1 MISEKTFIKYYSS
14 FWDQLLPG
22 ADHYLRMINSG
33 LKERIFPPIT
43 IEDIPVRRALI
54 SSMAYNLFYKYHK
67 GIITKNEI
75 DLLDS
80 ESPVLAVIKE
90 ESFTKVSSLSNSDT
104 FNSDLTVNEIK
115 IVLILANRLCDFLK
129 SKKNIKVYP
138 KFQGCG
144 LLFDCYGDLKYD
156 KTLVE
161 IKAGESNFS
170 KFDIYQLITYGTLD
184 YANGSLFDLQHFEL
198 LNIRTGVSWIESIET
213 VCEIIAGCSSVEL
226 YSEITNFISNNYRS
240 I

>member
-1 MISEKTFIKYYSS
+1 MISEKTFIRYYSS

-22 ADHYLRMINSG
+22 LDHYLRMINSG

-43 IEDIPVRRALI
+43 IDDIPIRRALI
-54 SSMAYNLFYKYHK
+54 NTMAYKLFYKYHN
-67 GIITKNEI
+67 GLITKKQ
-75 DLLDS
+75 LDS
-80 ESPVLAVIKE
+80 IDSEVSILTNIKR
-90 ESFTKVSSLSNSDT
+90 ESFENISSLANSDA
-104 FNSDLTVNEIK
+104 FNSDLTINEIK
-115 IVLILANRLCDFLK
+115 IISILTNRLEMFLK
-129 SKKNIKVYP
+129 LKEDIEIYP

-144 LLFDCYGDLKYD
+144 LLFDCSGDIKYD

-170 KFDIYQLITYGTLD
+170 KLDICQLITYCALN
-184 YANGSLFDLQHFEL
+184 YASGSPYNLEIFEL
-198 LNIRTGVSWIESIET
+198 LNIRKGTLWTGNIET

-226 YSEITNFISNNYRS
+226 YAEINNFISNNYRS